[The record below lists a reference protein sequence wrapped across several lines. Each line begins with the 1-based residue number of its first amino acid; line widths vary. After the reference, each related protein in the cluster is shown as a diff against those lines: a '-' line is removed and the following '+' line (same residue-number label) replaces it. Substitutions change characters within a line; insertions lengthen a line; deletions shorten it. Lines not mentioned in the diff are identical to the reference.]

1 MARTAQSASSLVFD
15 FDYYRFN
22 GKGNTPTVVPNVAQA
37 NFMRTRYSIPEA
49 LVNLATERA
58 QKWARDNGVSL
69 NSKEPYPS
77 SQKDR
82 YWLEFRFG
90 GLTL

>member
-1 MARTAQSASSLVFD
+1 MRGGYKVPIKKVTLPVGGMTCASCVERVEKALA
-15 FDYYRFN
+15 
-22 GKGNTPTVVPNVAQA
+22 GVPGVLS
-37 NFMRTRYSIPEA
+37 TS
-49 LVNLATERA
+49 VNLATERA

>member
-1 MARTAQSASSLVFD
+1 MARTGQSVSNLIFD

-22 GKGNTPTVVPNVAQA
+22 GKGNAPTVVPNVAQA
-37 NFMRTRYSIPEA
+37 NFMRTRYSIPET

-58 QKWARDNGVSL
+58 QKWARDNGISL
-69 NSKEPYPS
+69 NPKEPYPS
-77 SQKDR
+77 SQIGR

-90 GLTL
+90 GLTF